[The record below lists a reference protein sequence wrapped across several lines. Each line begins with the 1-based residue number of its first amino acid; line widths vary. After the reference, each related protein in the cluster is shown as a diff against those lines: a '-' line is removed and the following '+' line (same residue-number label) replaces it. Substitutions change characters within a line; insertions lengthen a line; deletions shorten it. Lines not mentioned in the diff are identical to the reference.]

1 MKEDPRHVFGA
12 WAFVMGIVI
21 AIAIGVFSLLFT
33 MRVLDPSITTKQIH
47 DFNTVAY
54 ISLIVF
60 GILIGVLINSG
71 EKSKQYLISGIIILI
86 VSGFGRGV
94 VKGTLVGIKIGSFV
108 STIFSAI
115 AVLFVPI
122 TIIAA
127 IKTVFNLDK

>member
-1 MKEDPRHVFGA
+1 MREDPRLIFGA
-12 WAFVMGIVI
+12 RAFVMGIVI
-21 AIAIGVFSLLFT
+21 AIAIGVFSLLFS
-33 MRVLDPSITTKQIH
+33 MRVLAPNVTTEQLH
-47 DFNTVAY
+47 NFNTVAY

-71 EKSKQYLISGIIILI
+71 EKSKQYLMSGIVILI

-94 VKGTLVGIKIGSFV
+94 LKGTLVGIKLGNFI